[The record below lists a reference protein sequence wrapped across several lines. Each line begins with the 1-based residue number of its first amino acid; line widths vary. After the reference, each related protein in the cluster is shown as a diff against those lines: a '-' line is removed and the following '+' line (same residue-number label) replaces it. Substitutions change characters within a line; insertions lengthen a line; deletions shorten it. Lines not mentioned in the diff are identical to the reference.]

1 MPIISAKAAR
11 LAQAFCLSYT
21 EARRDPRRVS
31 LLKVPPQV
39 SVDIERQVRNV
50 DWNDLGHVIYS
61 MVIQPE
67 HNVNNG
73 HTRRTVS
80 RAFRTT
86 CV

>member
-1 MPIISAKAAR
+1 MLR
-11 LAQAFCLSYT
+11 SY
-21 EARRDPRRVS
+21 APRSSPSHLCADCRGPRRRTQES
-31 LLKVPPQV
+31 LV
-39 SVDIERQVRNV
+39 SVDIEREARNV
-50 DWNDLGHVIYS
+50 NWNDLGHVIYS